1 MLKSTGR
8 VDYHRFRFPYWD
20 WRGEIQRSYGLPS
33 EELFSIHRLG
43 ETRNISN
50 RPVVFGDLVGDGWDA
65 ICLSDFYVMCDP
77 NSVFGPL
84 QRCPFTSDP
93 NLCHSS
99 NPDWPTMQEVN
110 KDWQTEEYAT
120 PPFNIFSGNSFR
132 SGVDFY
138 PVESIEICRE
148 DIYCFCLPGGVDCT
162 DNSST
167 IFLKIGIHSKVR
179 MAFITNKDLLQCSI
193 PVSSVSWCEPYIV

>member
-1 MLKSTGR
+1 M
-8 VDYHRFRFPYWD
+8 
-20 WRGEIQRSYGLPS
+20 
-33 EELFSIHRLG
+33 
-43 ETRNISN
+43 
-50 RPVVFGDLVGDGWDA
+50 FGDLVGDGWDA

-110 KDWQTEEYAT
+110 KDWQTEVYAT
-120 PPFNIFSGNSFR
+120 PPFNIFSENSFR

-138 PVESIEICRE
+138 PVESMEICRE
-148 DIYCFCLPGGVDCT
+148 DIYCSCIPGGVDCT

-167 IFLKIGIHSKVR
+167 IFSKVGIHSKVR
-179 MAFITNKDLLQCSI
+179 IHMPELSL
-193 PVSSVSWCEPYIV
+193 